1 MGVEGGKMKKNI
13 NNYFLLID
21 IFMIF
26 TIYLFVESLTREF
39 KFAMVTNISLL
50 LLFTMITLGK
60 VIVNHF
66 FKLYIRLWSHA
77 SIEDFVFL
85 GYSFLIS
92 NSVVFTLVVTDLINF
107 TLLKLLAV
115 MFLEAGGYVVTRFGF
130 RYYGYFKSKRIKG
143 LKKGLIIG
151 AGAAGDLVFRE
162 VSRNAIAYDL
172 EIVAFLDDNEK
183 KIGRSFKNKNVV
195 GPFDD
200 IEKIINAN
208 GIDEV
213 IIAIPSLSRGDLAK
227 MINRLSSLNVS
238 VKTLPNIKEIKDVKD
253 LKIREVQI
261 EDLLGRDEI
270 KLDDNGISGFIKDKI
285 IMVTGGGGSIG
296 SEIVKQVIRYG
307 ARKVIIF
314 DIYENNAYDL
324 QQELILDGL
333 GGLIEVLIGS
343 VQDKERINEVMAIHK
358 PDLIFHAA
366 AHKHVPLMED
376 SPKEAVKNNCY
387 GTYNTAL
394 AAINN
399 NVSKFVLIS
408 TDKAVNPTNIM
419 GASKRFAELVIQTMD
434 GKSSTKFSAVRFGN
448 VLGSNGSVIP
458 LFKRQIENGGPVT
471 VTHKDII
478 RYFMT
483 IPEAVQLVLQT
494 GVYAQGGEIF
504 VLDMGQPVKILDLA
518 EKMIS
523 LSGYVPYNDIPIEFT
538 GLRPGEKMYEELL
551 IDESQIRTS
560 NERIF
565 VEKNG
570 KMPIDVDELI
580 KDIDSV
586 FEVVSKIIG

>member
-1 MGVEGGKMKKNI
+1 MKKNI